1 MVRKDLRQAARCI
14 SENIHFNI
22 TYFYISYCF
31 LYHQSKPMSLA
42 NLLEKNRYKVMRR
55 MALWEG
61 RLSRGRLMDVLGLSG
76 IRVSQLIREVREETP
91 DWFEW
96 DSKSKSYFVTPAAY
110 KKAQVDLKTGT
121 SDLSLAAY
129 LAEADI
135 YADLATGAG
144 HVTVAPWDFSRVN
157 PQTFS
162 RIRLAVE
169 QGSRLR
175 IEYRS
180 MRTPE
185 PHARTVDP
193 HSLIQAGRRWHM
205 RGYCLETS
213 DFRDFVL
220 GRIAKITVLDQ
231 RSEHTVTD
239 DSKWNAVVK
248 VRIQAHPKLTPGQ
261 QDLVR
266 SEYFDGTA
274 VRVHS
279 CRGAMLPYLVQELRL
294 ALDTTKEMPPEYQL
308 AVENVKEVRKWLFP
322 A

>member
-1 MVRKDLRQAARCI
+1 
-14 SENIHFNI
+14 
-22 TYFYISYCF
+22 
-31 LYHQSKPMSLA
+31 
-42 NLLEKNRYKVMRR
+42 
-55 MALWEG
+55 
-61 RLSRGRLMDVLGLSG
+61 MDVLGLSG
-76 IRVSQLIREVREETP
+76 IRVSQLLREVREETP

-110 KKAQVDLKTGT
+110 KKALAGLKAGT

-135 YADLATGAG
+135 HADLAPGAG
-144 HVTVAPWDFSRVN
+144 PITVASWGFSQVN
-157 PQTFS
+157 PNTFS
-162 RIRLAVE
+162 RIRLAIE
-169 QGSRLR
+169 RGTRLKL
-175 IEYRS
+175 EYRS
-180 MRTPE
+180 MQTPE
-185 PHARTVDP
+185 PHVRTVEP

-220 GRIAKITVLDQ
+220 ERVAKITVLDQ
-231 RSEHTVTD
+231 ISENTVIE
-239 DSKWNAVVK
+239 DSKWNAVVN

-279 CRGAMLPYLVQELRL
+279 CRGAMMPYLVQELRL
-294 ALDTTKEMPPEYQL
+294 ALDTTKDVPPEYQL
-308 AVENVKEVRKWLFP
+308 AVENVEEVRKWLFP

>member
-1 MVRKDLRQAARCI
+1 
-14 SENIHFNI
+14 
-22 TYFYISYCF
+22 
-31 LYHQSKPMSLA
+31 MSLD
-42 NLLEKNRYKVMRR
+42 NLFEKNRYKVMRR
-55 MALWEG
+55 IALWEG

-76 IRVSQLIREVREETP
+76 IRVSQLLREVREGNP

-96 DSKSKSYFVTPAAY
+96 DSKSKSHFFTPAAY
-110 KKAQVDLKTGT
+110 KRAQADLKTGT

-135 YADLATGAG
+135 HADLAPGAG
-144 HVTVAPWDFSRVN
+144 PVTVAPWGFSPVN
-157 PQTFS
+157 PHTFS

-169 QGSRLR
+169 QGTRLR

-185 PHARTVDP
+185 PHTRTVEP
-193 HSLIQAGRRWHM
+193 HCLIQAGRRWHM

-220 GRIAKITVLDQ
+220 GRIAKITLLDQ
-231 RSEHTVTD
+231 KVEFTVAEDT
-239 DSKWNAVVK
+239 KWNAVVK
-248 VRIQAHPKLTPGQ
+248 VRIQAHPKMTPGQ

-266 SEYFDGTA
+266 SEYFEGTA

-294 ALDTTKEMPPEYQL
+294 ALDINKDVPPEYQL
-308 AVENVKEVRKWLFP
+308 AVENVEEVRKWLFP

>member
-1 MVRKDLRQAARCI
+1 
-14 SENIHFNI
+14 
-22 TYFYISYCF
+22 
-31 LYHQSKPMSLA
+31 MSQT
-42 NLLEKNRYKVMRR
+42 NLFEKNRYKIMRR

-76 IRVSQLIREVREETP
+76 IRVSQLLREVREETP

-110 KKAQVDLKTGT
+110 KRVQADLKTGA
-121 SDLSLAAY
+121 SDLNLTAY

-135 YADLATGAG
+135 HADLAPGAG
-144 HVTVAPWDFSRVN
+144 PVAMAPWGFSQVN
-157 PQTFS
+157 PHTFS

-169 QGSRLR
+169 QGMRLR

-180 MRTPE
+180 MRNPE
-185 PHARTVDP
+185 PHTRTVEP
-193 HSLIQAGRRWHM
+193 HCLIQAGRRWHM

-220 GRIAKITVLDQ
+220 GRIAKITLLDQ
-231 RSEHTVTD
+231 KGESTVAEDT
-239 DSKWNAVVK
+239 KWNAVVK
-248 VRIQAHPKLTPGQ
+248 VRIQAHPKMTPGQ

-266 SEYFDGTA
+266 SEYFEGTA

-294 ALDTTKEMPPEYQL
+294 ALDITKDVPPEYQL
-308 AVENVKEVRKWLFP
+308 AVENVDEVRQWLFP

>member
-1 MVRKDLRQAARCI
+1 
-14 SENIHFNI
+14 
-22 TYFYISYCF
+22 
-31 LYHQSKPMSLA
+31 MSQA
-42 NLLEKNRYKVMRR
+42 NLFEKNRYKVMRR

-61 RLSRGRLMDVLGLSG
+61 RLSRGRLMNVLGLSG
-76 IRVSQLIREVREETP
+76 IRVSQLLREVREETP

-110 KKAQVDLKTGT
+110 KKAQADLKTGA

-135 YADLATGAG
+135 HADLSTEAGA
-144 HVTVAPWDFSRVN
+144 VTMTPWGFSQVN
-157 PQTFS
+157 PHTFS

-169 QGSRLR
+169 QGVRLR

-185 PHARTVDP
+185 PHTRTVEP
-193 HSLIQAGRRWHM
+193 HCLIQAGRRWHM

-220 GRIAKITVLDQ
+220 GRIAKITLLDQ
-231 RSEHTVTD
+231 KGESTVAE
-239 DSKWNAVVK
+239 DSKWNTVVK
-248 VRIQAHPKLTPGQ
+248 VRIQAHPKMTPGQ

-266 SEYFDGTA
+266 SEYFEGTA

-294 ALDTTKEMPPEYQL
+294 ALDITKDVPPEYQL
-308 AVENVKEVRKWLFP
+308 AVENVDEVRKWLFP

>member
-1 MVRKDLRQAARCI
+1 
-14 SENIHFNI
+14 
-22 TYFYISYCF
+22 
-31 LYHQSKPMSLA
+31 MSLA
-42 NLLEKNRYKVMRR
+42 SLLEKNRDKVIRR
-55 MALWEG
+55 IALWEG
-61 RLSRGRLMDVLGLSG
+61 RLSRGRLMGVLGVSG
-76 IRVSQLIREVREETP
+76 IRVSQLLREVREETP

-110 KKAQVDLKTGT
+110 KKALAELKAGT

-135 YADLATGAG
+135 HADLAPGAG
-144 HVTVAPWDFSRVN
+144 PITVAPWGFSQVNPNIFSRV
-157 PQTFS
+157 
-162 RIRLAVE
+162 RLAIE
-169 QGSRLR
+169 RGTRLKL
-175 IEYRS
+175 EYRS
-180 MRTPE
+180 MQTPE
-185 PHARTVDP
+185 PHARTVEP

-231 RSEHTVTD
+231 RSENTVIE

-266 SEYFDGTA
+266 SEYFDGTS

-294 ALDTTKEMPPEYQL
+294 ALDITKDVPPEYQL
-308 AVENVKEVRKWLFP
+308 AVENIDEVRKWLFP